1 MKYKH
6 SQGFGSLSP
15 LKYNVSVAFYKVNL
29 DRCYENYYY
38 TGHHVHDIFVIM
50 SIMDVEHCLASPI
63 TYYPSTDFLH
73 PYLFP
78 FLLDMCQ
85 DTINSL
91 YVVCFNTERAAR

>member
-1 MKYKH
+1 LPSERISWIGIIGNCDKDQLRGHVHVAYYDCACMVDPAIAY
-6 SQGFGSLSP
+6 GLSP
-15 LKYNVSVAFYKVNL
+15 DS
-29 DRCYENYYY
+29 
-38 TGHHVHDIFVIM
+38 
-50 SIMDVEHCLASPI
+50 
-63 TYYPSTDFLH
+63 LH